1 MFDNIEEGTET
12 MSHLN
17 LEMFIDAQRD
27 YESSRFRILSG
38 LQKIRKDFSQ
48 NKIYPPLA
56 ELIELYH
63 TLRTISDRSD
73 GIRREMPKRIKGID
87 MESQKIIYE
96 WVELDKNEMR
106 AIEELVH
113 WSLPYIQE
121 AIDEG
126 QTIYNFVDECIKVE
140 EVGILPSY
148 VEEGYLLLPELRSGM
163 VHVIRYEA
171 TIFSGPDQKY
181 RNLKTSAIGTFP
193 MSGLD
198 FSPGRIKLDLMRTYR
213 ELPNPATYYFATD
226 LDFPFNETML
236 PVAKRKL
243 LRQISS

>member
-1 MFDNIEEGTET
+1 
-12 MSHLN
+12 
-17 LEMFIDAQRD
+17 
-27 YESSRFRILSG
+27 
-38 LQKIRKDFSQ
+38 LQKIRHDFAQ

-63 TLRTISDRSD
+63 TLRTISNQTE
-73 GIRREMPKRIKGID
+73 GIRREMPRRIKGID
-87 MESQKIIYE
+87 LESREIIYE

-106 AIEELVH
+106 AIEELIQ
-113 WSLPYIQE
+113 WALPQIHQT
-121 AIDEG
+121 IDEG
-126 QTIYNFVDECIKVE
+126 QTIYNFVDENIKVE

-148 VEEGYLLLPELRSGM
+148 VEEGYLLLPELRRGM
-163 VHVIRYEA
+163 IHIIRYEV

-181 RNLKTSAIGTFP
+181 RNLKTTAIQTFP

-198 FSPGRIKLDLMRTYR
+198 FSPGRIKLDLMKMYR